1 MIRTWSTMFKRSN
14 WIAICYIYSTEFDL
28 NHIRFTKEWCDVVGK
43 CWDTTMLY
51 DNCRVS
57 WHTGVFVSYKNRGTL
72 VIRFFHIVKYFK
84 IAHFISRLQ
93 NLCFHIFHNDKAA
106 QNHCTLH
113 VIRKFIYVLLM
124 VLFALKLKNKW
135 WHW

>member
-1 MIRTWSTMFKRSN
+1 MSLENAGILQCSMTTVEYRGILSFCFVQKSR
-14 WIAICYIYSTEFDL
+14 YS
-28 NHIRFTKEWCDVVGK
+28 
-43 CWDTTMLY
+43 
-51 DNCRVS
+51 
-57 WHTGVFVSYKNRGTL
+57 

-124 VLFALKLKNKW
+124 VLFALKLKNK
-135 WHW
+135 